1 MTLSNRALL
10 AAPSRPYRP
19 AWAEGG
25 RAMSVRKSGSPEY
38 ELERVLEVRKEP
50 GFWRALSLRLALVTA
65 VEVLVVAAAY
75 LLMGR
80 L

>member
-1 MTLSNRALL
+1 MTLSDRALR
-10 AAPSRPYRP
+10 AASSGPYRP
-19 AWAEGG
+19 AWAGGG

-50 GFWRALSLRLALVTA
+50 GFWQAFSLRLALVTA

-75 LLMGR
+75 LLIGR